1 MTSVLAEVLGLDL
14 RCLPTQLSS
23 LGQLFKKKVVFI
35 YLAVQRAGATL
46 HCSAE
51 ASYSGGFACWG
62 AQTAG
67 HEGFSSFRM
76 WAQ

>member
-1 MTSVLAEVLGLDL
+1 MISVLAEVVDLDL
-14 RCLPTQLSS
+14 HCLPTQLSN
-23 LGQLFKKKVVFI
+23 LGQLFKKMVVFI
-35 YLAVQRAGATL
+35 YLAVQRAGAIL

-51 ASYSGGFACWG
+51 ASYCGGFACWG